1 MKGVEPFKAEGAM
14 DDIRRLLLQS
24 EVFTI
29 LARKDAKVAGFDDL
43 KGKRVNIGNP
53 GSGQR
58 DTFEEIM
65 AVKGWDKSAFSL
77 VSELKPAEQASALG
91 DNNIDAM
98 SYFVGHPNGA
108 IQEASTTTDTVL
120 VPVTGPE
127 IDKLLAEKSYYSKAE
142 IPGGLYKGS
151 PNPTPSIGGKAVL
164 STSAKADPEVVYQL
178 VKSVFD
184 NLDRFK
190 RLHPAFADLKEAD
203 MIKVGLS
210 ARCMK
215 ARSATTRNVAGC
227 NPAAASD
234 VPRTAPPR
242 GRESRYCSTNRVT
255 LMQQTQQQEALS
267 AEELIAQDVGARL
280 PVGAMSWI
288 IAGLAL
294 VWSLFQ
300 LWIASPLPFSL
311 GVGVLNDTETRSI
324 HLAFAILLAYLVFP
338 ALRTSPRDPG
348 ALADIAS
355 ASSAPPSP
363 ATCSSCMTSGP
374 SAPVT

>member
-1 MKGVEPFKAEGAM
+1 M
-14 DDIRRLLLQS
+14 
-24 EVFTI
+24 T
-29 LARKDAKVAGFDDL
+29 
-43 KGKRVNIGNP
+43 
-53 GSGQR
+53 
-58 DTFEEIM
+58 
-65 AVKGWDKSAFSL
+65 VKGWDKSAFSL

-210 ARCMK
+210 LRCMK
-215 ARSATTRNVAGC
+215 ALCVTTRNVAGC
-227 NPAAASD
+227 NPAASSD
-234 VPRTAPPR
+234 VPDSLLLGERVSFIAVPTESHYAANTTTR
-242 GRESRYCSTNRVT
+242 GVLGRGADRPGRRRQAARRPHELDHRGSCADLVPVP
-255 LMQQTQQQEALS
+255 AL
-267 AEELIAQDVGARL
+267 DC
-280 PVGAMSWI
+280 
-288 IAGLAL
+288 LAAAL
-294 VWSLFQ
+294 L
-300 LWIASPLPFSL
+300 L
-311 GVGVLNDTETRSI
+311 GIGVLNDTETRSI

-338 ALRTSPRDPG
+338 AMRSSPRDRVP
-348 ALADIAS
+348 LPTSPS
-355 ASSAPPSP
+355 ASSVPPSP
-363 ATCSSCMTSGP
+363 AICS
-374 SAPVT
+374 